1 MTLRKNL
8 VCKYSDTY
16 SSNQS
21 PILKRSKQKAE
32 EAIGKTEEKITSKR
46 KKDGIFYTPDYI
58 VRYIVESSLGAYLR
72 EAEEKC
78 KDEAGLK
85 GDINDK
91 NYGKRE
97 RQAYLSYQKILQSVT
112 VCDPACGSGAFLVY
126 VFDYLL
132 AENQRVSA
140 IINPEQSSLL
150 DTDTYF
156 KSILENN
163 IYGVDLNSESV
174 EITKLS
180 LWLKSAQKGKKL
192 TSLNNNIKCGNS
204 LISDSE
210 IAKNKAFKWEDELP
224 EIFDNGG
231 FDVVIGNPPYGAT
244 MSDREKEFLED
255 AYNTYEYQLNS
266 YSLFYERGMHILKD
280 GGVLGFITPA
290 NFTYQHYFSNLRS
303 FLQQYTQMSIVK
315 YTYEVFQDADIGD
328 SVSWIIQKS
337 ANPKTQIYVSI
348 ISHPNEQDFL
358 KAKREYSEIVDARG
372 TYLLSNATVSLKVP
386 VVPLGEITIITV
398 GIKPYQKGK
407 GVPKQTKEDVSEKNY
422 TSTFKVDETYLSC
435 LVGKNFH
442 RYRLLNKP
450 SMYLSYGE
458 WLAEPRKKAP
468 FFDDEKIILRQTA
481 DSLIGY
487 LDIEKRID
495 LNNVYNVG
503 VKSAEFDIKYILGL
517 LNSRFMNFLYQNIS
531 QEKGRTFAEVKKN
544 YLIKLPIAEVNAGEQ
559 KTITVLVEKILSLNT
574 DRSSSNERFKK
585 LVSTEHIGEKDTERL
600 DQWWTEDFDNL
611 VKRLKV
617 KLSYLQKE
625 DLLEL
630 FEKYRDK
637 LIKLDQAIR
646 EVDNNIDQQVYK
658 LYNLTAEEIK
668 IVEKS

>member
-1 MTLRKNL
+1 
-8 VCKYSDTY
+8 
-16 SSNQS
+16 
-21 PILKRSKQKAE
+21 
-32 EAIGKTEEKITSKR
+32 
-46 KKDGIFYTPDYI
+46 
-58 VRYIVESSLGAYLR
+58 
-72 EAEEKC
+72 
-78 KDEAGLK
+78 
-85 GDINDK
+85 
-91 NYGKRE
+91 
-97 RQAYLSYQKILQSVT
+97 
-112 VCDPACGSGAFLVY
+112 
-126 VFDYLL
+126 
-132 AENQRVSA
+132 
-140 IINPEQSSLL
+140 
-150 DTDTYF
+150 
-156 KSILENN
+156 
-163 IYGVDLNSESV
+163 
-174 EITKLS
+174 
-180 LWLKSAQKGKKL
+180 
-192 TSLNNNIKCGNS
+192 
-204 LISDSE
+204 
-210 IAKNKAFKWEDELP
+210 
-224 EIFDNGG
+224 
-231 FDVVIGNPPYGAT
+231 
-244 MSDREKEFLED
+244 
-255 AYNTYEYQLNS
+255 
-266 YSLFYERGMHILKD
+266 
-280 GGVLGFITPA
+280 
-290 NFTYQHYFSNLRS
+290 
-303 FLQQYTQMSIVK
+303 
-315 YTYEVFQDADIGD
+315 
-328 SVSWIIQKS
+328 
-337 ANPKTQIYVSI
+337 
-348 ISHPNEQDFL
+348 
-358 KAKREYSEIVDARG
+358 
-372 TYLLSNATVSLKVP
+372 
-386 VVPLGEITIITV
+386 
-398 GIKPYQKGK
+398 
-407 GVPKQTKEDVSEKNY
+407 
-422 TSTFKVDETYLSC
+422 
-435 LVGKNFH
+435 
-442 RYRLLNKP
+442 
-450 SMYLSYGE
+450 MYLSYGE